1 MHVLIEGKERDV
13 KIEDVNAQNYIV
25 PENERHVFHVKQ
37 EIRSYDQKTGRK
49 ISVPV
54 VQKYGAKTFNQIE
67 RQLRLQ
73 GWELEIL
80 YNPKAFLEEM
90 KQVQKKSQAD
100 RKKLAEAAMEKK
112 IADAVNA
119 ALEKQAKMFEEKI
132 AQLTK
137 KSSKKAE

>member
-25 PENERHVFHVKQ
+25 PENERHIYHVKQ
-37 EIRSYDQKTGRK
+37 EIKSYDPKNGRK

-54 VQKYGAKTFNQIE
+54 VQKYGAKTFTQIE

-80 YNPKAFLEEM
+80 YNPTAFLEEM

-132 AQLTK
+132 AQMTK

>member
-1 MHVLIEGKERDV
+1 MHVLINGKERDV

-37 EIRSYDQKTGRK
+37 EIRSYDPKTGRK

-54 VQKYGAKTFNQIE
+54 VQKYGAKTFAQIE
-67 RQLRLQ
+67 RQLKLQ

-90 KQVQKKSQAD
+90 KNIQKKSQED
-100 RKKLAEAAMEKK
+100 RKKLAEAAMNKK
-112 IADAVNA
+112 IEEAVNA

-132 AQLTK
+132 AQMTK

>member
-25 PENERHVFHVKQ
+25 PENERHIYHVKQ
-37 EIRSYDQKTGRK
+37 EIKSYDPKNGRK

-80 YNPKAFLEEM
+80 YNPTAFLEEM

>member
-1 MHVLIEGKERDV
+1 MHVLIDGKERDV

-37 EIRSYDQKTGRK
+37 EIRSFDPKTGRK

-54 VQKYGAKTFNQIE
+54 VQKYGAKTFAQIE
-67 RQLRLQ
+67 RQLKLQ

-90 KQVQKKSQAD
+90 KNIQKKSQED
-100 RKKLAEAAMEKK
+100 RKKLAEAAMNKK
-112 IADAVNA
+112 IEEAVNA

-132 AQLTK
+132 AQMTK
-137 KSSKKAE
+137 ESSKKAE